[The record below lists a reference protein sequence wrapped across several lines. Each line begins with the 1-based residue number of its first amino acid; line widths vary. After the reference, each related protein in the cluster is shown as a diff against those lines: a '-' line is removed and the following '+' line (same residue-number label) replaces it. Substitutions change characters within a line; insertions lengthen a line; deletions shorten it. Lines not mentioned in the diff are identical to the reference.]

1 MKSCQSSHILKTG
14 QPRRTSVLGW
24 GLSLTSIARKFD
36 GLNEY
41 AQQDLERVRRPQ
53 SEPSQAAT
61 GSLQEIRTPTYVC
74 IYIYRYLDIICIHV
88 FIYRILKVSHR
99 YSYINIHRY
108 ICTFEG
114 YILSFCFSYLIA
126 AIWTMCPMLLT
137 SRQGGTKNIL

>member
-24 GLSLTSIARKFD
+24 GSSLTSIARKVD

-53 SEPSQAAT
+53 SEPSEAAT

-74 IYIYRYLDIICIHV
+74 ICIYIYRYLDIICTC
-88 FIYRILKVSHR
+88 IYR
-99 YSYINIHRY
+99 
-108 ICTFEG
+108 
-114 YILSFCFSYLIA
+114 
-126 AIWTMCPMLLT
+126 
-137 SRQGGTKNIL
+137 